1 MSATAQLFAR
11 SSSPI
16 HGTRPTSASRAHTG
30 ATRPLVRP
38 ARARRC
44 ALACAAALALGWCAP
59 GAALAQQTPSAP
71 TGDAV
76 NLDLARSTAVKGR
89 EAFNAGDYET
99 ALALFRRAYSLFPAP
114 TVVLYEARTLEQMG
128 MLIEAVDAYSRT
140 TQIPIGANAPAQFA
154 EAVEAARQEGE
165 ALRVRIP
172 TLILEVRGASAADP
186 NLTVTL
192 NGRMLPTSQ
201 LGRAQNLNPGTYRV
215 VGTVGANRRAQGEVT
230 LVPGQN
236 RRVELNLAPVTE
248 EVSASAN
255 LLAAPAVESD
265 SMSRRDVPALAYVA
279 GGVGIAGITA
289 GVVTGLMAN
298 SKYNDAERECADHR
312 CAPGTPGPDAVDAFR
327 TWRMVSS
334 VSYGV
339 GAVGIAA
346 GVVLWL
352 TASSDAHA
360 GQVGT
365 IEPWGNA
372 KAAGIRGTF

>member
-1 MSATAQLFAR
+1 
-11 SSSPI
+11 
-16 HGTRPTSASRAHTG
+16 
-30 ATRPLVRP
+30 
-38 ARARRC
+38 
-44 ALACAAALALGWCAP
+44 
-59 GAALAQQTPSAP
+59 
-71 TGDAV
+71 
-76 NLDLARSTAVKGR
+76 
-89 EAFNAGDYET
+89 
-99 ALALFRRAYSLFPAP
+99 
-114 TVVLYEARTLEQMG
+114 MG
-128 MLIEAVDAYSRT
+128 MLIEAVEAYSRT
-140 TQIPIGANAPAQFA
+140 TQIAIPANAPEQFA

-192 NGRMLPTSQ
+192 NGRMLPTDQ
-201 LGRAQNLNPGTYRV
+201 LGRPQNLNPGTYRV

-248 EVSASAN
+248 EVSASN
-255 LLAAPAVESD
+255 SLLAAPAVESD
-265 SMSRRDVPALAYVA
+265 SMNRRDVPALAYVA
-279 GGVGIAGITA
+279 GGVGIAGVTA

-298 SKYNDAERECADHR
+298 SKYNDAERECDEHR
-312 CAPGTPGPDAVDAFR
+312 CTPGTPGPDAVDAFR

-352 TASSDAHA
+352 TASSDAQA
-360 GQVGT
+360 GQVGS

>member
-1 MSATAQLFAR
+1 V
-11 SSSPI
+11 P
-16 HGTRPTSASRAHTG
+16 
-30 ATRPLVRP
+30 
-38 ARARRC
+38 
-44 ALACAAALALGWCAP
+44 P
-59 GAALAQQTPSAP
+59 GAALAQQPQAPSTAA
-71 TGDAV
+71 TDAV
-76 NLDLARSTAVKGR
+76 NLDLARNTAVKGR

-99 ALALFRRAYSLFPAP
+99 ALALFRRAFTLFPAP

-128 MLIEAVDAYSRT
+128 MLIEAVEAYSRT
-140 TQIPIGANAPAQFA
+140 TQMAIVANAPAQFA

-172 TLILEVRGASAADP
+172 TLTLEVRGATAADP

-192 NGRMLPTSQ
+192 NGRLLPTDQ
-201 LGRAQNLNPGTYRV
+201 LGRPQNLNPGTYRV

-248 EVSASAN
+248 EVTASTSN
-255 LLAAPAVESD
+255 VLAAPAVEGD

-298 SKYNDAERECADHR
+298 SKYNDAERECGQEHR

-352 TASSDAHA
+352 TASSDAQA
-360 GQVGT
+360 GQVGS
-365 IEPWGNA
+365 IQPWGNA